1 MVMTGALRG
10 TKPAGGRMRRVT
22 VGLIY
27 DLHEAYPWRPG
38 DPGDA
43 DAEYEPIETVEALEE
58 ALSRLGHTSLR
69 IGTARDLL
77 RNGPG
82 GIDAAVNIAE
92 GAWTRNRE
100 GWAPTLLEMW
110 GVPYAGS
117 DALALS
123 LSLDKVYTKQV
134 AGVRTPAF
142 AVVAPGQRAA
152 APPAPG
158 QYAAAPPAPF
168 PLFVKPRYEGT
179 AKGIRPSSVVH
190 DLASLDREV
199 AHIHAAYRQDALV
212 EQFIQGGGEYTV
224 AVVGHPPRALPKLE
238 RALDPETGIGSHA
251 VERHGIETWVLEGGI
266 DAGLEAEMQQMS
278 LNAFAALGCRDFAR
292 VDFRVD
298 GNGIPWFLEINPLP
312 TFAPDGTFA
321 VLAEVM
327 GQSYP
332 EWLSKV
338 LDEALN
344 RALAEAGPSYV
355 DHA

>member
-1 MVMTGALRG
+1 M
-10 TKPAGGRMRRVT
+10 T

-43 DAEYEPIETVEALEE
+43 DAEYEPVETVEALEE
-58 ALSRLGHTSLR
+58 ALSRLGHTSIR
-69 IGTARDLL
+69 IGTPRDLL
-77 RNGPG
+77 RSGPS
-82 GIDAAVNIAE
+82 GIDAAINIAE

-142 AVVAPGQRAA
+142 AAIAVGGRVVAPSE
-152 APPAPG
+152 
-158 QYAAAPPAPF
+158 F

-190 DLASLDREV
+190 DVASLDKEV
-199 AHIHAAYRQDALV
+199 AHIHETYRQDALV

-224 AVVGHPPRALPKLE
+224 AVVGNPPVALPKLE
-238 RALDPETGIGSHA
+238 RAVDPSTGIGSHA
-251 VERHGIETWVLEGGI
+251 LERHGVETWVLEGGI
-266 DAGLEAEMQQMS
+266 DAELEAEMQQMS
-278 LNAFAALGCRDFAR
+278 LDVFAALGCRDFAR

-298 GNGIPWFLEINPLP
+298 KSATPWFLEINPLP

-321 VLAEVM
+321 VLAELM

-332 EWLSKV
+332 EWLSRV

-344 RALAEAGPSYV
+344 RAVAEAGPSYV